1 VSRTWFTADLHLG
14 HANIIRHCSR
24 PFPHIS
30 AHDEALI
37 ANWNSVVGESDTVY
51 VIGDFAYR
59 SARAVAGVFH
69 RLHGTKH
76 LVCGNHDGRDVLVL
90 PWVSISERLIV
101 KVDGVDLVL
110 DHYPGRSWY
119 GMSHGRVQLYGHVH
133 GAIDDLWNACDVGVD
148 RWDYRPVSVDQVLER
163 IEGLPRPDWAKNIRL
178 RRGRA

>member
-1 VSRTWFTADLHLG
+1 MWFTADPHLG

-51 VIGDFAYR
+51 VIGDFAFR
-59 SARAVAGVFH
+59 SARAVAGSFW
-69 RLHGTKH
+69 RLNGDKH
-76 LVCGNHDGRDVLVL
+76 LIVGNHDGTHVRKL
-90 PWVSISERLIV
+90 PWASISERRVLNG
-101 KVDGVDLVL
+101 VDGVDLVL

-148 RWDYRPVSVDQVLER
+148 RWDYRPVSIDQVLER
-163 IEGLPRPDWAKNIRL
+163 IEGLPRPGRVKNIRL